1 MPNLNGG
8 NMYSP
13 KVNEKLVVLLYHLK
27 QKTKKPMTVM
37 VSEAVSEYIIKHKS
51 LLTKEVQNEQT
62 SN

>member
-1 MPNLNGG
+1 
-8 NMYSP
+8 MYSP